1 MVGFLGAGVSRVVSC
16 FGKSPNFNN
25 NIRGSKVDTN
35 PFLLELPEL
44 RNAVQPLVLFPEGI
58 QDAFENYPDL
68 LFRIA
73 HMRLLAVL
81 DVRYIGQVDPIIL
94 RDDQVATLIRD
105 TGYLETAPGFLNF
118 LKETPDK
125 YFIGDMSLLVLI
137 ERVFELVRQI
147 EQKSSS

>member
-1 MVGFLGAGVSRVVSC
+1 
-16 FGKSPNFNN
+16 
-25 NIRGSKVDTN
+25 VDKN

-44 RNAVQPLVLFPEGI
+44 RNVVQPLVLFPEGM

-68 LFRIA
+68 HFRIA

-81 DVRYIGQVDPIIL
+81 DVRYFSQVEPIVL
-94 RDDQVATLIRD
+94 TDDQVATLIRD
-105 TGYLETAPGFLNF
+105 TGYLKTAPDFLNF

-125 YFIGDMSLLVLI
+125 HYIGDMSLLVLV

-147 EQKSSS
+147 EQKASS